1 MAVTEKVINE
11 MINKNVSKMANRV
24 VDFFKDQIQKGK
36 VDYNVAFTNYLE
48 RAYDK
53 YHRIKTLI
61 YKTEPKELYSF
72 FVCNTLFLDK
82 QEIDARDI
90 NNVLDIS

>member
-53 YHRIKTLI
+53 YHRIKTWI
-61 YKTEPKELYSF
+61 GAMVSKVSEMYE
-72 FVCNTLFLDK
+72 TLLNKQKQRALD
-82 QEIDARDI
+82 
-90 NNVLDIS
+90 LDDLLNI